1 MDFQARWVRH
11 TRFRIDPLNSNRN
24 LSYSQSPSKSPST
37 SKLLRTPS
45 FIHQPSLHTPKLL
58 DTSASELLC
67 RISPNFARR
76 LVKVK
81 SSASPI
87 KSQYKRNIST
97 KPRVTYE
104 DAESELK
111 LNSFS
116 PARFTRF
123 SLASAGSKSGMRL
136 SPTKKAIP
144 NLDLSEYQDDSIVS
158 EISFYEESKVK
169 YISEATS
176 VVTDAVKKLDTE
188 KAKLKGVIFR
198 KAYEHPWAKKL
209 FRLIKAGNTGEAEGC
224 ILNYPDLVRTV
235 DSVMYN

>member
-11 TRFRIDPLNSNRN
+11 TRFRIDPFNSNRN
-24 LSYSQSPSKSPST
+24 LSYSPSPSKSPST
-37 SKLLRTPS
+37 SKLLRIPS
-45 FIHQPSLHTPKLL
+45 LIHQPSLNIPKLL
-58 DTSASELLC
+58 DTSHS
-67 RISPNFARR
+67 ISPTFARR
-76 LVKVK
+76 LVKSK

-87 KSQYKRNIST
+87 KSQYKRNISP
-97 KPRVTYE
+97 KPKVTYE

-116 PARFTRF
+116 PTRFTSF
-123 SLASAGSKSGMRL
+123 SLATADSKSGTRL

-144 NLDLSEYQDDSIVS
+144 NLDLSEYQDNSIVS

-169 YISEATS
+169 YISEATT

-209 FRLIKAGNTGEAEGC
+209 FKLIKAGNTEEAEGC